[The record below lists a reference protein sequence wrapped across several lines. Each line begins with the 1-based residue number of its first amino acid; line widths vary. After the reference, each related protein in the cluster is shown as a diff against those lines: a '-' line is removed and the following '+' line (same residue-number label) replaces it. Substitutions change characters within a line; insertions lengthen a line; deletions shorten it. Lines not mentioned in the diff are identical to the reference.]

1 MARTKWTVADRQE
14 SLQPIAPKA
23 DFTLAGMR
31 ALYRAGGGKEYCCTI
46 SRHCRT
52 QVFEFP
58 RIAFRPNGDEPHHT
72 IYVSPSDSVQACLV
86 SDLVDYF
93 ANATY
98 SRHYDISPNLRHV
111 IAETVEKVRSQQ
123 NDVPVFVVIKEDNE
137 LAPVEMINGECCLFD
152 EVLVRNGEK
161 MPALIGGREGE
172 QFITA
177 WATVDG
183 VWPELPSNQQ
193 LVNLILAGVRV
204 GQQMSEPI
212 RKYVDEECLVTDNGR
227 FVAMMPP
234 ATVSARLGT
243 AKAMDTK
250 AYRAKAS
257 EIKKAIAAMEPDVT
271 TPHMALLI
279 NSMYSDEYKDDAYHR
294 LQYLRLWESLSE
306 ARKKCLNYQGSM
318 NGNVVIAGNKTLEE
332 LNQYRDAIAHWRTD
346 TIDENFLADLQR
358 TINELM
364 RRRYF

>member
-1 MARTKWTVADRQE
+1 MARTKWTVEDRQK

-31 ALYRAGGGKEYCCTI
+31 AFYKAGGGKEFYCTI

-58 RIAFRPNGDEPHHT
+58 RIAFRPDGDEPHHT
-72 IYVSPSDSVQACLV
+72 IYASSSVQACLA
-86 SDLVDYF
+86 SNLVDYF
-93 ANATY
+93 ANATC

-111 IAETVEKVRSQQ
+111 IAETDEKVRSQQ

-137 LAPVEMINGECCLFD
+137 LAPVEMINGECCLLD
-152 EVLVRNGEK
+152 EVMVRNGEK
-161 MPALIGGREGE
+161 IPALIGGREGE
-172 QFITA
+172 QVIAA
-177 WATVDG
+177 WPTVDG
-183 VWPELPSNQQ
+183 AWPELPSNQQ

-204 GQQMSEPI
+204 AQETPDPI
-212 RKYVDEECLVTDNGR
+212 RKYVEQDCLVTDDGR

-234 ATVSARLGT
+234 ATLSARLGT
-243 AKAMDTK
+243 AKTMDTK

-257 EIKKAIAAMEPDVT
+257 EIKKAIAAMELDVA

-279 NSMYSDEYKDDAYHR
+279 NSMYRDEFRDDAYQR
-294 LQYLRLWESLSE
+294 LYYLGLWQSLADA
-306 ARKKCLNYQGSM
+306 ARTCLNYRGNISQGD
-318 NGNVVIAGNKTLEE
+318 VAVAGNKTLEE

-346 TIDENFLADLQR
+346 TIDENFLADLQQ